1 MTMRVVVVADRQ
13 DDDPGWVG
21 ERLRELG
28 AELVTTYRDTLP
40 ATTDNAAVHVL
51 DLLLLLGSGGSV
63 HDQARA
69 DVVEAESALVRE
81 AVKAGVP
88 VIGICYGAQ
97 LAAHA
102 FGGSVRPVQRA
113 EVGWF
118 EIASNDDALCP
129 AGPWLQFHSD
139 VFALPP
145 GARVL
150 GATSVGP
157 QGFVLDPLDGRG
169 GVLGWQFHPETAPAT
184 LARWVHE
191 ETEYVVRHGGDPA
204 ALVQEA
210 YDRADAT
217 RAATYRLVDAA
228 LDHLL
233 QCRKQA

>member
-1 MTMRVVVVADRQ
+1 MPMHVVVVADQQ

-28 AELVTTYRDTLP
+28 AELVMNYRDTLP
-40 ATTDNAAVHVL
+40 IAADGAATDA
-51 DLLLLLGSGGSV
+51 DLVLLLGSAEAV
-63 HDQARA
+63 YDERRRE
-69 DVVEAESALVRE
+69 VVDAESALVRQ
-81 AVKAGVP
+81 AVGAGVP

-102 FGGSVRPVQRA
+102 FGGSVRPDQRG

-191 ETEYVVRHGGDPA
+191 EAEYVVRHGGDPA
-204 ALVQEA
+204 ALVQET
-210 YDRADAT
+210 YERADAT

-233 QCRKQA
+233 QCRKRG